1 MIRPMKPR
9 FFCLFGLLLCLGGTA
24 QAQVF
29 KCVGADGRTV
39 YADAPCGSGAKE
51 LARDQ
56 LEANT
61 LDAAALRDRAR
72 ADRETAPPG
81 QAAAGA
87 ASANGVASV
96 CPPPQDIR
104 NLETSA
110 SSSGLGDA
118 EREFLWAEIRRAR
131 ACSREGSRYT
141 AEDWRVLRE
150 AQGAQTSGNPV
161 EREAARRRAE
171 AVHASAA
178 SAQEQ
183 RRMQTDRQV
192 QAQRE
197 SGTTVIVRPPAWR
210 PPVPQ
215 PRPQDQLDCRGTVC
229 TDASG
234 GRYDRQ
240 PDGQLTRRQDQAN
253 CTEVRGQ
260 LRCSG
265 GFGR

>member
-1 MIRPMKPR
+1 MKPLR
-9 FFCLFGLLLCLGGTA
+9 LFLLGLLLTAGAA
-24 QAQVF
+24 QAQVY

-39 YADAPCGSGAKE
+39 YADAPCGAGSRQLSRE
-51 LARDQ
+51 Q

-61 LDAAALRDRAR
+61 VDAAALRERAKTER
-72 ADRETAPPG
+72 DTPPPAPPAV
-81 QAAAGA
+81 AA
-87 ASANGVASV
+87 NASV
-96 CPPPQDIR
+96 CPSPLEIR

-110 SSSGLGDA
+110 GSSRLQDR
-118 EREFLWAEIRRAR
+118 ERDFLWAEIRRAR

-150 AQGAQTSGNPV
+150 AQAAQTSDDPV
-161 EREAARRRAE
+161 AREAARRRAE

-178 SAQEQ
+178 STQEQ
-183 RRMQTDRQV
+183 QRMQVDQQT

-197 SGTTVIVRPPAWR
+197 SGTTLVVRPPAWR
-210 PPVPQ
+210 SPAP
-215 PRPQDQLDCRGTVC
+215 PRPQDSMDCRGNVC
-229 TDASG
+229 TDAGG

-240 PDGQLTRRQDQAN
+240 PDGSLMRRQDQAS

-265 GFGR
+265 GLGR